1 MTANEPE
8 KNGWRI
14 RRCRRRDWDLES
26 GRRMVEILRKK
37 TFGKW
42 LGESF
47 ARCVCQRENEAFSLL
62 YLFLNDSE
70 LGRVKL
76 Q

>member
-1 MTANEPE
+1 
-8 KNGWRI
+8 
-14 RRCRRRDWDLES
+14 
-26 GRRMVEILRKK
+26 MVEILRKK